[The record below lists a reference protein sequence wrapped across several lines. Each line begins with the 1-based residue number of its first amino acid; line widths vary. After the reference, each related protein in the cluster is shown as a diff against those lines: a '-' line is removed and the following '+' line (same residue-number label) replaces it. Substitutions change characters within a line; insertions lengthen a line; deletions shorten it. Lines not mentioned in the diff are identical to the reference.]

1 MIALLSENPILV
13 VFIVA
18 TLGYLIGQVRIAG
31 FSLGVAGVLFA
42 GLIVSSLSPDIKLDT
57 SVYEMGLVLFVYTIA
72 LASGPHFVAA
82 LKGAGI
88 KYNLLVASMLVI
100 APTLVLLISKAFG
113 FKEGVMAGLF
123 AGSLTNTPALAAV
136 LEAVKDRPELGD
148 PVIGYS
154 LAYPMGVIGMLM
166 MAHILKGVFKVN
178 YQQEAKELHMQVE
191 ELVTRAVVV
200 RDNQVRN
207 VRDLLQDNHW
217 NVMFAR
223 VKRNGEV
230 QIVYDDLILQK
241 NDVVSVV
248 GAPDD
253 VQETIKALGTPS
265 DEMLEVDRSHF
276 DFRRIF
282 VSSDFAVGKPMSALN
297 LRKQYGAIV
306 TRVRRGDKDIV
317 PTPNTVL
324 ELGDRVRVLGERSSL
339 TGVAKFFGDSYKHL
353 SEINLLTFSLGLCMG
368 LLLGIIEFPLP
379 GGSTF
384 KLGFAGGPLI
394 VGLILGALGRTGKMV
409 WTIPY
414 SANLTL
420 RQIGVVLFLAGVGV
434 RSGYKFFNNFNGS
447 ESLFIFLTGAL
458 VTVLT
463 AALTLTIG
471 YKVLRIPM
479 SILLGVMAGQQTQPA
494 VLAYANEQ
502 TQNDAPNLG
511 YASVYPL
518 AMIMKIILAQ
528 VLLLF

>member
-42 GLIVSSLSPDIKLDT
+42 GLIVSSFSPDIKLDP

-88 KYNLLVASMLVI
+88 KYNFLVAGVLILAPLLVF
-100 APTLVLLISKAFG
+100 LISKAFG

-136 LEAVKDRPELGD
+136 LEATKDQPGIGD

-154 LAYPMGVIGMLM
+154 LAYPMGVIGVLLV
-166 MAHILKGVFKVN
+166 AHILKAVFKIN
-178 YQQEAKELHMQVE
+178 YQKEAKDLHMQVE
-191 ELVTRAVVV
+191 ELVTQAVVIRDTQVRSV
-200 RDNQVRN
+200 RDM
-207 VRDLLQDNHW
+207 LQDNHW

-223 VKRNGEV
+223 VKRQGEV
-230 QIVYDDLILQK
+230 HIVYDDLVLQK

-253 VQETIKALGTPS
+253 VKLVIKTLGTPS
-265 DEMLEVDRSHF
+265 EEMLEVDRSHF

-282 VSSDFAVGKPMSALN
+282 VSSDFAVGKPIRTLN
-297 LRKQYGAIV
+297 LRKDHGAII

-317 PTPNTVL
+317 PTPDTVL
-324 ELGDRVRVLGERSSL
+324 ELGDRVRILGERGSL
-339 TGVAKFFGDSYKHL
+339 AGVAKFFGDSYKHL
-353 SEINLLTFSLGLCMG
+353 SEINLLTFSLGLCLG
-368 LLLGIIEFPLP
+368 LLLGTIQFPLP
-379 GGSTF
+379 GGGTF
-384 KLGFAGGPLI
+384 KLGIAGGPLI

-409 WTIPY
+409 WTVPY

-434 RSGYKFFNNFNGS
+434 RSGYKFVSQFNGT
-447 ESLFIFLTGAL
+447 ESLYIFLTGAL

-463 AALTLTIG
+463 AVLTLTIG

-502 TQNDAPNLG
+502 TQNDAPNIG

-518 AMIMKIILAQ
+518 AMIMKIILVQ